1 MESIKV
7 QGTNPYSSIYV
18 DALGE
23 DVWINIML
31 SNGSANLCIT
41 PENAEKLIEGIRTA
55 IEATHERA

>member
-55 IEATHERA
+55 ITQVKNAS